1 MFGNGRID
9 RGGYRRG
16 ERLMSKPKVPQL
28 LQLNRFR
35 GCSAIP
41 SGACT
46 SSGMADTKPPKF
58 VDRELR

>member
-16 ERLMSKPKVPQL
+16 ERLVSDPKVPQL
-28 LQLNRFR
+28 LQLKRFR

-41 SGACT
+41 SGVCT
-46 SSGMADTKPPKF
+46 SSGVADTMRPKSL
-58 VDRELR
+58 DRELR